1 MMFFNTRE
9 AAERQ
14 ARDAKLARDHAFQAS
29 INQVNQETDEMGSKH
44 CPLVG
49 KNCILG
55 SCVHF
60 FPGCVV
66 GDEDTIKMIRL
77 PGCKL
82 WK

>member
-29 INQVNQETDEMGSKH
+29 INQLNQETDEMGSKH

>member
-29 INQVNQETDEMGSKH
+29 IKQLNQETDEMGSKH

-60 FPGCVV
+60 FPGYVV
-66 GDEDTIKMIRL
+66 GDEDMIKMIRL

>member
-14 ARDAKLARDHAFQAS
+14 ARDAKLARDHAFHAS

-66 GDEDTIKMIRL
+66 GDEDTINMIRL
-77 PGCKL
+77 PVCKL

>member
-1 MMFFNTRE
+1 MMFFNRRE

-29 INQVNQETDEMGSKH
+29 IKRLNQETDEMGSKH

-60 FPGCVV
+60 YPGYVI
-66 GDEDTIKMIRL
+66 GNEDMIRL